1 MQLPPA
7 ISVHPSTPLKTALT
21 LAQEREYS
29 QLTVT
34 SAITRKLLG
43 YLDIAKAL
51 EELDARQ
58 GDAADDDLTVKDV
71 YLRFDRRPGVQ
82 YQVITPDS
90 DLADLAQFLQEH
102 EFAVVTDASR
112 KFVLGIATRQDL
124 DDFLTRRG

>member
-7 ISVHPSTPLKTALT
+7 ISVQPSTPLKTALT

-43 YLDIAKAL
+43 YLDVAKAL
-51 EELDARQ
+51 DELDKRQ
-58 GDAADDDLTVKDV
+58 GDAADDLTVKHV

-82 YQVITPDS
+82 YQIITPDS

-102 EFAVVTDASR
+102 EFAVVTDANR